1 MEIRCIEF
9 VERYTRRVSEESNI
23 HCFKKKNLKTLNLM
37 GLTAVW
43 VDS

>member
-23 HCFKKKNLKTLNLM
+23 HYLKKKT
-37 GLTAVW
+37 
-43 VDS
+43 